1 MFRSLSIRTK
11 LIGAFTLVVV
21 CVLSLGFVGIQG
33 LRSLNPIIDELSDKR
48 LPSVRWAGAISDAAN
63 AIQSGTLAHILTN
76 EEKAKQGIETNI
88 ERYKERLAEARGKY
102 EKLISEPAERALYE
116 TFGRDWA
123 AFAVEFQKVFEL
135 SKANK
140 DEEART
146 YNSQKA
152 RPYYLKA
159 SEDLTKLIELNVK
172 AADDANLTSDVAYA
186 SAINL
191 AIGGMA
197 GSTLLMILLAF
208 FNVRSITRGIA
219 SVTKPMG
226 ELAAGNLSI
235 EIPNRGE
242 KTEIGAIADAVQ
254 IFKQGL
260 IERRDLETA
269 AKETEIR
276 AAAQRKADMNAL
288 ATKFEGTVGNII
300 DTVSSSTTELEATA
314 VTLTRTAETTQ
325 RLTATASRA
334 SNDASQNVQ
343 TVASAT
349 EELSSSV
356 NEIARQVQESSRI
369 ATEAVQQAAR
379 TDQRM
384 NELSAAA
391 QRIGDVVKLI
401 TAVAEQT
408 NLLAL
413 NATIEA
419 ARAGEA
425 GRGFAVVASEVKA
438 LASQTAKATDEIS
451 AQISS
456 MQNAANDSVTAIKEI
471 GGTIGRISEIAS
483 LIASAVEEQGSA
495 TQEIAR
501 NVQQAAQ
508 GTTQLAGNL
517 GDVDRGASET
527 GSASTQVLASAKSL
541 ANEGGRLKLEV
552 GRFLDTVRAA

>member
-1 MFRSLSIRTK
+1 M
-11 LIGAFTLVVV
+11 GAFALVIV
-21 CVLSLGFVGIQG
+21 CVIALGLVGIQG

-48 LPSVRWAGAISDAAN
+48 LPSVRWAGAISDAAG
-63 AIQSGTLAHILTN
+63 AIQSGLIAHILAN
-76 EEKAKQGIETNI
+76 DDEKARQGIETNI
-88 ERYKERLAEARGKY
+88 EKYKGQLAEARGKY
-102 EKLISEPAERALYE
+102 EKLIGDPAERALYE

-123 AFAVEFQKVFEL
+123 AFTVEFQKVFEM
-135 SKANK
+135 SKAKK

-152 RPYYLKA
+152 RPFYLKA
-159 SEDLTKLIELNVK
+159 SEDLSKLIELNVK
-172 AADDANLTSDVAYA
+172 AADDANMVSDIAYA

-208 FNVRSITRGIA
+208 FNIRSISNGIA
-219 SVTKPMG
+219 TVTKPMG
-226 ELAAGNLSI
+226 ELAAGNLSV

-276 AAAQRKADMNAL
+276 NATQRKADMNAL
-288 ATKFEGTVGNII
+288 AAKFEGTVGNII

-384 NELSAAA
+384 NELSTAA

-456 MQNAANDSVTAIKEI
+456 MQDAAHDSVTAIKEI

-483 LIASAVEEQGSA
+483 LIASAVEEQGAA

-508 GTTQLAGNL
+508 GTTQLADNL
-517 GDVDRGASET
+517 GDVDRGAAET
-527 GSASTQVLASAKSL
+527 GSASTQVLSSAKSL
-541 ANEGGRLKLEV
+541 ANEGSRLKLEV

>member
-1 MFRSLSIRTK
+1 M
-11 LIGAFTLVVV
+11 GAFALVIV
-21 CVLSLGFVGIQG
+21 CVIALGLVGIQG

-48 LPSVRWAGAISDAAN
+48 LPSVRWAGAISDSAG
-63 AIQSGTLAHILTN
+63 AIQSGLLAHILTN
-76 EEKAKQGIETNI
+76 EEKARQGIESNL
-88 ERYKERLAEARGKY
+88 EKYKEQLAEARKKY
-102 EKLISEPAERALYE
+102 EKLIEDPAERALYE
-116 TFGRDWA
+116 NFGRDWSS
-123 AFAVEFQKVFEL
+123 FAIEFQKVLEL

-146 YNSQKA
+146 YNTQKA
-152 RPYYLKA
+152 RPFYLKA
-159 SEDLTKLIELNVK
+159 NEDLSKLIELNVK
-172 AADDANLTSDVAYA
+172 AADDANMVSDIAYA
-186 SAINL
+186 SAIRL

-208 FNVRSITRGIA
+208 FNIRSISNGIA
-219 SVTKPMG
+219 TVTKPMG
-226 ELAAGNLSI
+226 ELAAGNLSV

-260 IERRDLETA
+260 IERRDLEAA

-276 AAAQRKADMNAL
+276 SATQRRTDMNAL
-288 ATKFEGTVGNII
+288 AAKFEGTVGNII

-384 NELSAAA
+384 NELSTAA

-456 MQNAANDSVTAIKEI
+456 MQDAAHDSVTAIKEI

-483 LIASAVEEQGSA
+483 LIASAVEEQGAA

-508 GTTQLAGNL
+508 GTTQLASNL
-517 GDVDRGASET
+517 GDVDRGAAET
-527 GSASTQVLASAKSL
+527 GSASTQVLSSAKSL
-541 ANEGGRLKLEV
+541 ANEGSRLKVEV